1 MGRPKKEDAPK
12 KAVKETKKTAKK
24 DAPAKNKKAK

>member
-12 KAVKETKKTAKK
+12 KTVKEVKKAVKK
-24 DAPAKNKKAK
+24 DAPKTKKAK